1 MDTKF
6 QWTNFYM
13 ELASALLA
21 YKNNRSELINILK
34 TIYADAG
41 KNFPFKEKGEIY
53 DDICPFTIFGSFN
66 KGITNDNRIALLEQF
81 AKQFTISRFSLLT
94 KSSENSRL
102 SAVTSSMRAPTL
114 WLNVLKVVNPRRA

>member
-102 SAVTSSMRAPTL
+102 SAAISSTKARTL
-114 WLNVLKVVNPRRA
+114 WSSVLKKANPRRA